1 MRARADLAWIAEEW
15 NRLRAR
21 FFLDAEEPARVP
33 PVAEDLT
40 FYGMPPGSPL
50 LGCIEYDEDDDVCA
64 VGISPDIYP
73 SRTLARD
80 LLLHEMT
87 HARRPDLG
95 GRHGSGCGSA
105 ASHSAGWRKEM
116 VRLALLGAPLL

>member
-1 MRARADLAWIAEEW
+1 VRARADLPWIAEEW

-50 LGCIEYDEDDDVCA
+50 LGCTEYDEDDDAIA
-64 VGISPDIYP
+64 VGVSHDVHS
-73 SRTLARD
+73 SRTHARA
-80 LLLHEMT
+80 LVIHELT

-95 GRHGSGCGSA
+95 GKHGSGCGSP
-105 ASHSAGWRKEM
+105 SNPSRGWREETR
-116 VRLALLGAPLL
+116 RLALLGAPLL